1 MLYFPMSELLKRLR
15 KNTIVTAEILKNS
28 KYFCDE
34 QFIKTNVPLLN
45 VALSGRI
52 DGGLPRSG
60 IVQIAAPPKHFK
72 SNFMIEIIK
81 GFQAETVKDDAIT
94 VLYDSELGTTPAYFE
109 KSGVDTTLI
118 DHRPIKS
125 VEELKADAANLLND
139 AKDGDNILIA
149 VDSLGMLRSDKE
161 AADALKNDVKVDM
174 TRAKEIKS
182 FFRIVTG
189 EAVLKRIPMIVVNHS
204 YQTLE
209 MYSKE
214 VAAGGR
220 GAQYAANTLLFI
232 TKAQEVEK
240 EDGKNVLLG
249 FKFTLRAGLSRY
261 VKENSLF
268 PIIVRF
274 GEGIYR
280 YSGIFDLAL
289 ELGYI
294 DNPKMGWYLLKG
306 EDKQRR
312 RADIEE
318 DEEIMETFL
327 QNKEFCDKVEKKY
340 AL

>member
-1 MLYFPMSELLKRLR
+1 
-15 KNTIVTAEILKNS
+15 
-28 KYFCDE
+28 
-34 QFIKTNVPLLN
+34 
-45 VALSGRI
+45 
-52 DGGLPRSG
+52 
-60 IVQIAAPPKHFK
+60 
-72 SNFMIEIIK
+72 
-81 GFQAETVKDDAIT
+81 VKDDAIT